1 MAPISFLI
9 ACLLAFTL
17 EIFFSPPVSSSASL
31 LSNSKYSS
39 SMKDLIKLGEGC
51 VNHPEDVSVVVRKGA
66 LYTATRDGWV
76 KYFILHNETLVNWK
90 HIDSNTFLGI
100 TTTKEGDVIV
110 CDTEKGLLKVSEAG
124 VEVLDPNV
132 RFTNDAI
139 EASNGSLYFTVS
151 SKEYTPKEYY
161 KDLVEGNPHGQLL
174 KYDPESN
181 ETTVLQEGFYF
192 ANGVALSED
201 ESFVVVCESWEFRC
215 RRYWLK
221 GPDQGKLENFI
232 EDLPGGPDN
241 INLAPNGSFGVSF
254 NFGYN
259 MNQTGVRAIQSC
271 PDKWKLLEAYPELIN
286 LLIPLGNDAGAQ
298 VVKVDTDGKII
309 KDFNDD
315 NATDISFV
323 TSAVEFEDNLY
334 MASIQSK
341 FVGKL
346 PLNAPKAE
354 MAPKATI

>member
-17 EIFFSPPVSSSASL
+17 EIFFSPPVSSSAAL

-51 VNHPEDVSVVVRKGA
+51 VNHPEDVSVVVRNGA

-76 KYFILHNETLVNWK
+76 KYFILQNETLVNWK

-100 TTTKEGDVIV
+100 TTTKE
-110 CDTEKGLLKVSEAG
+110 
-124 VEVLDPNV
+124 
-132 RFTNDAI
+132 
-139 EASNGSLYFTVS
+139 EASDGSLYFTVS
-151 SKEYTPKEYY
+151 SKKYTPAEYY
-161 KDLVEGNPHGQLL
+161 KDLVEGKPHGQLL
-174 KYDPESN
+174 KYDPELE
-181 ETTVLQEGFYF
+181 ETIVLHEGFYF
-192 ANGVALSED
+192 ANGVALSKD
-201 ESFVVVCESWEFRC
+201 EKFVVVCESWKFRC

-221 GPDQGKLENFI
+221 GPRQGRLESFI
-232 EDLPGGPDN
+232 EHLPGGPDN
-241 INLAPNGSFGVSF
+241 INLAPDGSFWVALIK
-254 NFGYN
+254 

-271 PDKWKLLEAYPELIN
+271 PDKWKLLQAYPELIN
-286 LLIPLGNDAGAQ
+286 LLIPLGNDAGARI
-298 VVKVDTDGKII
+298 VKVDTHGKII
-309 KDFNDD
+309 MDFNDP
-315 NATDISFV
+315 NATYISFV

-346 PLNAPKAE
+346 PLNTPEAE
-354 MAPKATI
+354 LAPKATI

>member
-201 ESFVVVCESWEFRC
+201 ESFV
-215 RRYWLK
+215 
-221 GPDQGKLENFI
+221 
-232 EDLPGGPDN
+232 
-241 INLAPNGSFGVSF
+241 
-254 NFGYN
+254 

>member
-201 ESFVVVCESWEFRC
+201 ESFVV
-215 RRYWLK
+215 
-221 GPDQGKLENFI
+221 
-232 EDLPGGPDN
+232 
-241 INLAPNGSFGVSF
+241 
-254 NFGYN
+254 

>member
-66 LYTATRDGWV
+66 LYTAARDGWV

-100 TTTKEGDVIV
+100 TTTEEGDVIV

-124 VEVLDPNV
+124 VEVLDPDV
-132 RFTNDAI
+132 RFTNDVI
-139 EASNGSLYFTVS
+139 EASDGSLYFTVS
-151 SKEYTPKEYY
+151 SKKYTPAEYY
-161 KDLVEGNPHGQLL
+161 KDLVEGKPHGQLL
-174 KYDPESN
+174 KYDPELE
-181 ETTVLQEGFYF
+181 ETTVLHEGFYF
-192 ANGVALSED
+192 ANGVALSKD
-201 ESFVVVCESWEFRC
+201 ENFVVVCESWKFRC

-221 GPDQGKLENFI
+221 GPRQGRLESFI
-232 EDLPGGPDN
+232 EHLPGGPDN
-241 INLAPNGSFGVSF
+241 INLAPDGSFWVALIK
-254 NFGYN
+254 

-271 PDKWKLLEAYPELIN
+271 PDKWKLLQAYPELIN
-286 LLIPLGNDAGAQ
+286 LLIPLGNDAGAR
-298 VVKVDTDGKII
+298 VVKVDTHGKII
-309 KDFNDD
+309 MDFNDP
-315 NATDISFV
+315 NATYISFV

-346 PLNAPKAE
+346 PLNTPEAE
-354 MAPKATI
+354 LAPKATI

>member
-17 EIFFSPPVSSSASL
+17 EIFFSPPVPSSASL
-31 LSNSKYSS
+31 LSNSKHSS

-51 VNHPEDVSVVVRKGA
+51 VTHPEDVSVVVRNGA

-76 KYFILHNETLVNWK
+76 KYFILQNETLVNWK

-132 RFTNDAI
+132 RFTNDVI
-139 EASNGSLYFTVS
+139 EALNGSLYFTVS

-201 ESFVVVCESWEFRC
+201 ESFVV
-215 RRYWLK
+215 
-221 GPDQGKLENFI
+221 
-232 EDLPGGPDN
+232 
-241 INLAPNGSFGVSF
+241 
-254 NFGYN
+254 

-298 VVKVDTDGKII
+298 VVKVETDGKII

-323 TSAVEFEDNLY
+323 TSTVEFEDNLY

-346 PLNAPKAE
+346 PLNASKAE
-354 MAPKATI
+354 MSPKATI